1 MPPAALPSDPRWPA
15 QLGAGVAAMGLDLA
29 PARQAQLL
37 RYLGL
42 LVKWNRAYNLTAVRD
57 PAEMVSRQLL
67 DSLSILP
74 LVAGPRV
81 LDVGTGAGLPGIPLA
96 IARPDW
102 SLTLLDSNGKKT
114 RFVNQ
119 VRLELRL
126 ANVAVQQAR
135 VEDYRPA
142 LGFDTITSRAFAA
155 LDQLLVRT
163 GHLLAPGGCW
173 VAMKGPAEGGAREGL
188 PAGLAVSLHQLA
200 VPGAVGERR
209 AVVIRQ
215 I

>member
-1 MPPAALPSDPRWPA
+1 MSNDALRQRLEKGLQA
-15 QLGAGVAAMGLDLA
+15 LQLELPESVVTGLLA
-29 PARQAQLL
+29 
-37 RYLGL
+37 YLAL
-42 LVKWNRAYNLTAVRD
+42 LVKWNKAYNLTAVRD
-57 PAEMVSRQLL
+57 PLEMVTRHLL
-67 DSLSILP
+67 DSLAVVSHLP
-74 LVAGPRV
+74 EGRII
-81 LDVGTGAGLPGIPLA
+81 DVGSGAGLPGIPLA
-96 IARPDW
+96 LVFPQRDI
-102 SLTLLDSNGKKT
+102 TLLDSNGKKT